1 MKKKTLRA
9 TALLALWLGTL
20 PATAQQSG
28 DLLFVRSQTSAF
40 EKAIGASTGEY
51 THVAI
56 VERDAEGRIWVI
68 EATTGTGVDRVS
80 LETWK
85 ASQKG
90 IFDRYSLIVPFDTA
104 DVIARAKAFL
114 GQPYDDAFLPGNG
127 RIYCSE
133 LVYEAYRGQDT
144 ASHLFEAQPMNF
156 RDNRGRLPLYWK
168 RHFRRLGIPVPE
180 GVPGTNPTSLA
191 RSPLLRMAGQ

>member
-56 VERDAEGRIWVI
+56 VERDAEGCIWVI
-68 EATTGTGVDRVS
+68 EATTGTGAGRVS
-80 LETWK
+80 LEAWK

-90 IFDRYSLIVPFDTA
+90 VFDRYSLIVPFDTA

-127 RIYCSE
+127 RMYCSE

-156 RDNRGRLPLYWK
+156 RDSRGRLPLYWK

-180 GVPGTNPTSLA
+180 GVPGTNPTALA
-191 RSPLLRMAGQ
+191 RSPLLRMARQ